1 MPQSDPQLTVYS
13 AARAAEYERIYDKPE
28 RQDDLQRL
36 RALIPAYFAGRSVL
50 EIACGTGYW
59 TQFIAPLASSVT
71 ALDINEETLAIARE
85 KPLSPDRVC
94 FETADVHALHPRY
107 QGYGGAFAGFWWSHL
122 KRGERRGFVET
133 LHRALAPGAVVV
145 LLDNRYVE
153 GSSTPIAHTD
163 AEGNTYQQRSLA
175 DGTKHVVLKNFPA
188 EAELLADVGDS
199 GTNRQYTAL
208 DYYWLLKYMVV
219 GEGGAASKHPKIL
232 NKNK

>member
-1 MPQSDPQLTVYS
+1 MPQSDRQLTVYY
-13 AARAAEYERIYDKPE
+13 AARAAECERIYDKPE

-71 ALDINEETLAIARE
+71 ALDINPETLAIARE
-85 KPLSPDRVC
+85 NPLPSDRVR
-94 FETADVHALHPRY
+94 FETADVHTLYPCY
-107 QGYGGAFAGFWWSHL
+107 QGYGGAFAGFWWSHQ

-133 LHRALAPGAVVV
+133 LHRTLAPGAVVV

-163 AEGNTYQQRSLA
+163 AEGNTYQQRPLA
-175 DGTKHVVLKNFPA
+175 DGSTHVVLKNFPTQ
-188 EAELLADVGDS
+188 AELLADVGAR
-199 GTNRQYTAL
+199 GTNLQYTAL
-208 DYYWLLKYMVV
+208 DYYWVLKYVCA
-219 GEGGAASKHPKIL
+219 GGGR
-232 NKNK
+232 